1 MVVTARFMCPELVG
15 ALKSGPYD
23 VPEGSCPAEVLTCA
37 RRQAGLEEKD
47 LTEHM
52 MFLRNGR
59 PAMADTVLQ
68 EGDQVFFL
76 RKLYGG

>member
-23 VPEGSCPAEVLTCA
+23 VPEGSCPAEVLA
-37 RRQAGLEEKD
+37 HVRRQAGLGEKN
-47 LTEHM
+47 LIENM

-59 PAMADTVLQ
+59 PATADTVLQ
-68 EGDQVFFL
+68 DGDQVFFL